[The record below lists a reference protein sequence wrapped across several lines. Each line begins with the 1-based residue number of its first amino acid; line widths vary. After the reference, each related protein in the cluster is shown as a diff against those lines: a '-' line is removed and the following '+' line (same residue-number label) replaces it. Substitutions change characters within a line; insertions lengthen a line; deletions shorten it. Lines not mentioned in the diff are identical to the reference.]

1 MLLKYSTIFVERGMK
16 TRHWERRKTRRE
28 EGRME
33 GQKNDRKE
41 DEGVSHVFEIF
52 MKNSSPSSN

>member
-1 MLLKYSTIFVERGMK
+1 
-16 TRHWERRKTRRE
+16 
-28 EGRME
+28 ME

-41 DEGVSHVFEIF
+41 DEGVSHIFEIF